1 MDRIILAFSKDETAH
16 KVRMMLDGSGY
27 KIHKIVCHS
36 ASELLRT
43 AYDYDDI
50 LIIMGY
56 KLPDGV
62 VNDIYYDLHGNFKMI
77 SIVKPERVEDI
88 EEENIF
94 ALPLPLSRQRL
105 LDAIEVL
112 CGSVEEHKRKKGE
125 RSPEETKLI
134 ERAKLFLMENYHMTE
149 SQAHRFMQK
158 RSMDT
163 GNKIADTAKVILNL

>member
-16 KVRMMLDGSGY
+16 KIRMMLDGSGY
-27 KIHKIVCHS
+27 KIHKMVCHT

-43 AYDYDDI
+43 ADDYDDV

-62 VNDIYYDLHGNFKMI
+62 VNDIYYDLHGNFKII
-77 SIVKPERVEDI
+77 SIVKPERIEDI
-88 EEENIF
+88 ETEDIF
-94 ALPLPLSRQRL
+94 ALPLPLSRHRL

-112 CGSVEEHKRKKGE
+112 CGNVEEPKRKQKE

-134 ERAKLFLMENYHMTE
+134 ESAKLFLMENYHMTE

-158 RSMDT
+158 RSMDI
-163 GNKIADTAKVILNL
+163 GAKIVDTAKVILNL